1 VNIICDGPIQ
11 AGSRYTS
18 LRERFTLD
26 LVRMCL
32 YSRIL
37 KLRKEGEKKEGSKLY
52 IHSYIIVAWQ
62 LKRSHYIILN

>member
-1 VNIICDGPIQ
+1 MNIICDGPIQ

-52 IHSYIIVAWQ
+52 IYI
-62 LKRSHYIILN
+62 